1 MTRDTKTPKTVDER
15 IKDFAHE
22 IRSPLGVLVGYGK
35 MVAEARKRD
44 LSIEQIEEYGGAIHA
59 AAIRVGRVCERIL
72 EEETAGSGVVRK
84 ERVDFRDVTK
94 SMVQAFTPAANE
106 RGVNLKV
113 DIDDDFPVLL
123 TDPVLL
129 EQIIGNLVTNAIKFT
144 KRGGTVEMR
153 GKLDVANRAVMLVIQ
168 DDGKGIPSHLL
179 MRLMQGER
187 VTTAGDGGEDMKI
200 DKGWGRG
207 IQIVRE
213 IAKRLNAKIDIAS
226 EPGRGTVISL
236 RLETAESG

>member
-1 MTRDTKTPKTVDER
+1 MTKDTNGRRTVDER

-35 MVAEARKRD
+35 MVAEAGKRE
-44 LSIEQIEEYGGAIHA
+44 LTIEQVEEYGGAIHA

-72 EEETAGSGVVRK
+72 EEETAGSAVIRK
-84 ERVDFRDVTK
+84 ERVDFRQVTEN
-94 SMVQAFTPAANE
+94 MVQAFSPAARE

-113 DIDDDFPVLL
+113 DIDDNFPVLQA
-123 TDPVLL
+123 DPVLL
-129 EQIIGNLVTNAIKFT
+129 EQIISNLVTNAIKFT

-187 VTTAGDGGEDMKI
+187 VSTQTKGL

-207 IQIVRE
+207 IQIVRD
-213 IAKRLNAKIDIAS
+213 IADKMNAKIDIAS
-226 EPGRGTVISL
+226 EPGRGTVVSL
-236 RLETAESG
+236 RLAADESG